1 MNIATTS
8 QAKYFLVLSL
18 LWYLIMTNQFQD
30 MSVLIVDDEALTR
43 RVHEFTLRHPGFTKF
58 QMAENRMQ
66 AIQLCQS
73 GEHYDI
79 ITMDVSMPLINSVE
93 ISYLIKCII
102 SFHKYLHFNKFKHAL
117 PLKFLILYFR
127 QPKY

>member
-18 LWYLIMTNQFQD
+18 VWYLIMANNFQN
-30 MSVLIVDDEALTR
+30 MSMLIVDDEALTR

-73 GEHYDI
+73 GEHYVI
-79 ITMDVSMPLINSVE
+79 ITMDFSMPLINGVRLV
-93 ISYLIKCII
+93 I
-102 SFHKYLHFNKFKHAL
+102 
-117 PLKFLILYFR
+117 
-127 QPKY
+127 